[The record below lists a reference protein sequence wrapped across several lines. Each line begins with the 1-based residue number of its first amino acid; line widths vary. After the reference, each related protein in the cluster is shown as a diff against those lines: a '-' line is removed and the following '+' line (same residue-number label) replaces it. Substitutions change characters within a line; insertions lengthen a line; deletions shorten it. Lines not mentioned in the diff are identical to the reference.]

1 MVQIPKISLKRATYF
16 SLFVLGTIWLVSCAR
31 HNACTANGNSYLTP
45 YDVGDSTQE
54 EGYNPYQRAF
64 AYYLLS
70 LPPKER
76 ASWES
81 STFTEEEMKAI
92 QNSLDI
98 RLK

>member
-31 HNACTANGNSYLTP
+31 HNAFTANGTFFPTP

-70 LPPKER
+70 L
-76 ASWES
+76 
-81 STFTEEEMKAI
+81 TEEEMTNI
-92 QNSLDI
+92 ENSLEI

>member
-1 MVQIPKISLKRATYF
+1 MTRIPKISLKRKTYF
-16 SLFVLGTIWLVSCAR
+16 SLFLLGTIWLVSCAR
-31 HNACTANGNSYLTP
+31 HNTCTANGTFYPTP

-70 LPPKER
+70 LPPKES

-81 STFTEEEMKAI
+81 SAFTEEEMTNI
-92 QNSLDI
+92 ENSLEI